1 MIKEFLK
8 IKNLFHSNK
17 SDSSITTR
25 QPKDFEAFRKFL
37 DLARSEMDKNGLYDW
52 KLDLDHAKVR
62 AGACFFREKKIS
74 FSRNFIK
81 NSNELEIYDTIL
93 HEIAHALVG
102 PKHGHDI
109 VWKNMAKKL
118 GCSAKTCHTLEFS
131 KYKWIRYCENQCWEQ
146 KTHRRKS
153 NLICR
158 KCGASVF
165 YKKINSNYS
174 TSSNSIRVPEKSDG

>member
-1 MIKEFLK
+1 MIKEILK
-8 IKNLFHSNK
+8 IKSLFHINQGNLSK
-17 SDSSITTR
+17 KYKP
-25 QPKDFEAFRKFL
+25 PKDLEIFREFIN
-37 DLARSEMDKNGLYDW
+37 LARSEMDKNGLLDW

-74 FSRNFIK
+74 FSRDFIK
-81 NSNELEIYDTIL
+81 NSNKSEIYDTIL

-118 GCSAKTCHTLEFS
+118 GCSAKRCHTLEFS
-131 KYKWIRYCENQCWEQ
+131 DYKWIRYCENNCWEQ

-158 KCGASVF
+158 KCGASVS
-165 YKKINSNYS
+165 YKKN
-174 TSSNSIRVPEKSDG
+174 K

>member
-1 MIKEFLK
+1 MIKEILK
-8 IKNLFHSNK
+8 IKSLFLINQGNLSK
-17 SDSSITTR
+17 KYKP
-25 QPKDFEAFRKFL
+25 PKDLEIFREFIN
-37 DLARSEMDKNGLYDW
+37 LARSEMDKNGLLDW

-74 FSRNFIK
+74 FSRDFIK
-81 NSNELEIYDTIL
+81 NSNKSEIYDTIL

-118 GCSAKTCHTLEFS
+118 GCSAKRCHTLEFS
-131 KYKWIRYCENQCWEQ
+131 NYKWIRFCENNCWEQ

-158 KCGASVF
+158 KCGASVS
-165 YKKINSNYS
+165 YKKN
-174 TSSNSIRVPEKSDG
+174 K

>member
-1 MIKEFLK
+1 MIIEILK
-8 IKNLFHSNK
+8 IKNFFHLNRGDVLKKNK
-17 SDSSITTR
+17 
-25 QPKDFEAFRKFL
+25 QPKDVELFGNFL
-37 DLARSEMDKNGLYDW
+37 NLARSEMDKNGLLEW

-81 NSNELEIYDTIL
+81 NSSHSEVYDTIL

-102 PKHGHDI
+102 PKHGHDV

-118 GCSAKTCHTLEFS
+118 GCSAKRCHTLEFS
-131 KYKWIRYCENQCWEQ
+131 DYKWIRYCKNSCWEQ

-153 NLICR
+153 NLICK
-158 KCGASVF
+158 KCGATVR
-165 YKKINSNYS
+165 YKKN
-174 TSSNSIRVPEKSDG
+174 V

>member
-1 MIKEFLK
+1 MIKEILK
-8 IKNLFHSNK
+8 LKNLFNFNRDDLSIKNK
-17 SDSSITTR
+17 
-25 QPKDFEAFRKFL
+25 QPKDFESFVKFL
-37 DLARSEMDKNGLYDW
+37 NLARSEMDKNGLVDW

-81 NSNELEIYDTIL
+81 NSNDSDIYDTIL

-109 VWKNMAKKL
+109 VWKKMAKNL
-118 GCSAKTCHTLEFS
+118 GCSAKRCHNFEFS
-131 KYKWIRYCENQCWEQ
+131 NYNWIRYCENFCWEQ
-146 KTHRRKS
+146 RTHRRKS

-158 KCGASVF
+158 KCGANVC
-165 YKKINSNYS
+165 YKKNI
-174 TSSNSIRVPEKSDG
+174 

>member
-1 MIKEFLK
+1 MIKEILK
-8 IKNLFHSNK
+8 IKSLFHINQGNLSK
-17 SDSSITTR
+17 KYKP
-25 QPKDFEAFRKFL
+25 PKDLEFFREFIN
-37 DLARSEMDKNGLYDW
+37 LARSEMDKNGLLDW

-81 NSNELEIYDTIL
+81 NSKESEIYDTIL

-109 VWKNMAKKL
+109 VWKKMAKKL
-118 GCSAKTCHTLEFS
+118 GCSAKRCHTLEFS
-131 KYKWIRYCENQCWEQ
+131 DYKWIRYCKNFCWEQ
-146 KTHRRKS
+146 KTHRRKL

-158 KCGASVF
+158 KCGASVC
-165 YKKINSNYS
+165 YKRNI
-174 TSSNSIRVPEKSDG
+174 